1 MTTRH
6 LGKRLYAL
14 VDGRLSREDAYVAMA
29 HVGECAECSSKWEA
43 VRKDR
48 IALQTSGSGID
59 MSFTS
64 HLLDRGRIAEIARD
78 EPKRHVRAASGRAV
92 NVAVVGVSLF
102 AGGALFLGLLWRLG
116 APPEVG
122 LEVAALPDVES
133 ASSVQLMG
141 APGMRLEGSL
151 VSWVHPAWD
160 SSALIPVDAS
170 VIQTANGTTVLV
182 ARVLAGNDSITVI
195 EQRGTLP
202 AGFSSEFP
210 MGGVM
215 GREVYVVSDH
225 PTQVVWDAGGV
236 VVGLGCTCS
245 LDVLESVASQFPNGK
260 EPGVME
266 RLGDGLRAVADAVTG
281 G

>member
-29 HVGECAECSSKWEA
+29 HVGECAECAGKWEA
-43 VRKDR
+43 LRRDR
-48 IALQTSGSGID
+48 IALQTSGTGID

-64 HLLDRGRIAEIARD
+64 HLLDRNRIAEIARD
-78 EPKRHVRAASGRAV
+78 EPRRHVRAASGRAA
-92 NVAVVGVSLF
+92 NVAVVGLTLF
-102 AGGALFLGLLWRLG
+102 AGGALLLGILWRLG

-122 LEVAALPDVES
+122 LEVAAAPDAAT

-151 VSWVHPAWD
+151 VSWVHPAWET
-160 SSALIPVDAS
+160 STLIPVDAS
-170 VIQTANGTTVLV
+170 VIHAADGTTVLV
-182 ARVLAGNDSITVI
+182 AHVLAGNDSVTVI
-195 EQRGTLP
+195 EQEGTLP

-210 MGGVM
+210 MGGVA
-215 GREVYVVSDH
+215 GHEVYVVSDH

-245 LDVLESVASQFPNGK
+245 LDVLASVASQFPNGT

-266 RLGDGLRAVADAVTG
+266 RLGDGLRVVADAVTG